1 MFRRLPPAWALGLLA
16 LLLESVFLVLRQFH
30 PFDENLVESVATLL
44 AAGVV
49 YCVAAWLALRLTQSS
64 PATTAV
70 ILLAALAFR
79 LTLFALPPS
88 LSPDLYR
95 YQWDGQLQ
103 LAGQNPYLVAP
114 EASQHLPGAGWTAGY
129 GPLAELLFYLAA
141 RLDGPTAF
149 KLLSLLFDLG
159 SLLVLLALLRAQK
172 LPSER
177 VLLYAWCPLVV
188 VEFAGSGHNDSL
200 VVFALLLANLAI
212 IRGWQ
217 AMSIASLA
225 AATLVKWF
233 PALALPVFLRRAGWW
248 RLAWFVA
255 VCALGAL
262 PYSAAGWHFF
272 SALLLYAQK
281 VRNNASLFAL
291 FSAAS
296 GSDGVASGIAGVI
309 LAGLALRLAW
319 MRAEPLRAC
328 YLLMAAL
335 LLLSPSVHPWYLT
348 WLVPFLCFFPNPAFL
363 LWTVTVFLSYHVL
376 IDYNVLGLWHYN
388 ARLVWLEYLPVYVLL
403 LWGWMS
409 SRGNKQ
415 VSRVLSG

>member
-1 MFRRLPPAWALGLLA
+1 MFRRLVPVLLLGVLAA
-16 LLLESVFLVLRQFH
+16 LLEAAFLALRQFH
-30 PFDENLVESVATLL
+30 PFDEHIVECVALL
-44 AAGVV
+44 LGAGVV
-49 YCVAAWLALRLTQSS
+49 YVIAAWLVLRHTQSS
-64 PATTAV
+64 SVATAV

-114 EASQHLPGAGWTAGY
+114 DASQKLPGAGWTAGY

-159 SLLVLLALLRAQK
+159 SLLVLLALLRALK
-172 LPSER
+172 LPRER
-177 VLLYAWCPLVV
+177 VLLYAWCPLVI
-188 VEFAGSGHNDSL
+188 VEFAGSGHNDSI

-212 IRGWQ
+212 IRGWRGV
-217 AMSIASLA
+217 SIGALA
-225 AATLVKWF
+225 AAALVKWF
-233 PALALPVFLRRAGWW
+233 PALALPVFLRRAGW
-248 RLAWFVA
+248 RYLAWFVA

-272 SALLLYAQK
+272 AALVLYAQK
-281 VRNNASLFAL
+281 VRNNASLFDL
-291 FSAAS
+291 LTVAS
-296 GSDGVASGIAGVI
+296 GSEKVAGAVAAIV

-319 MRAEPLRAC
+319 RRADPLGAS

-335 LLLSPSVHPWYLT
+335 LLLSPSIHPWYVT
-348 WLVPFLCFFPNPAFL
+348 WLVPFLCFFPNPGFL
-363 LWTVTVFLSYHVL
+363 LWTVTVFLGYHVL
-376 IDYNVLGLWHYN
+376 IDYNTLGLWHFD
-388 ARLVWLEYLPVYVLL
+388 ARLVWLEYLPVYALL
-403 LWGWMS
+403 LWRGW
-409 SRGNKQ
+409 RGY
-415 VSRVLSG
+415 RLGG

>member
-49 YCVAAWLALRLTQSS
+49 YCVTAWLALRLTQSS

-188 VEFAGSGHNDSL
+188 VEFAASGHNDSM

-212 IRGWQ
+212 IKAWRRV
-217 AMSIASLA
+217 SIVALA
-225 AATLVKWF
+225 AAVLVKWF
-233 PALALPVFLRRAGWW
+233 PVLALPVFLRRTGW
-248 RLAWFVA
+248 RYLAWFVA
-255 VCALGAL
+255 ACMLSAL
-262 PYSAAGWHFF
+262 PYFDAGWRLF
-272 SALLLYAQK
+272 AAVLLYVEK
-281 VRNNASLFAL
+281 VRNNASLFDL
-291 FSAAS
+291 LAATS
-296 GSDGVASGIAGVI
+296 GSGAIATGIAAAV

-319 MRAEPLRAC
+319 RRAEPLRAC

-335 LLLSPSVHPWYLT
+335 LLLSPSIHPWYVT
-348 WLVPFLCFFPNPAFL
+348 WLVPFLCFFPNPGFL
-363 LWTVTVFLSYHVL
+363 LWTLTVFLGYHVL
-376 IDYNVLGLWHYN
+376 IDYTALGLWHFDP
-388 ARLVWLEYLPVYVLL
+388 RLVWLEYLPVYALL
-403 LWGWMS
+403 LWRGW
-409 SRGNKQ
+409 RRYRLG
-415 VSRVLSG
+415 G